1 MLGLPPDA
9 LESAEFRAAAAQHER
24 ALAADGAAVGDAA
37 ATLPPRLAAQAI
49 CRAEQRALDG
59 GIAPA
64 AEAGDAAVDAGASAG
79 SDVDAGSAAGSAD
92 GADLA
97 AAHADADAAA
107 LANAAAAAVAAFR
120 LSAAGQGAALG
131 ADGAGIAGAF
141 AGGGRSAD
149 NPAAALVD
157 AVRRAVV
164 AALAAEFAARLPEGS
179 ASIARLQA
187 RFSSDISVLPHWP
200 AIAGV

>member
-9 LESAEFRAAAAQHER
+9 LESAEFQAAAAQHER
-24 ALAADGAAVGDAA
+24 AVAADSVAVGDAA
-37 ATLPPRLAAQAI
+37 VTLPPRLAAQAI
-49 CRAEQRALDG
+49 SRAEQWALDG

-64 AEAGDAAVDAGASAG
+64 AEAGIAAVDAGAIAG
-79 SDVDAGSAAGSAD
+79 SDMDAGSAAGSAD

-97 AAHADADAAA
+97 AAGADADAAA

-120 LSAAGQGAALG
+120 LSATGRGASQG
-131 ADGAGIAGAF
+131 ADGAGNADAF
-141 AGGGRSAD
+141 AGSGRPAD
-149 NPAAALVD
+149 NPAAAKVD
-157 AVRRAVV
+157 ALRRAVV

-187 RFSSDISVLPHWP
+187 RFSQDISVLPHWP